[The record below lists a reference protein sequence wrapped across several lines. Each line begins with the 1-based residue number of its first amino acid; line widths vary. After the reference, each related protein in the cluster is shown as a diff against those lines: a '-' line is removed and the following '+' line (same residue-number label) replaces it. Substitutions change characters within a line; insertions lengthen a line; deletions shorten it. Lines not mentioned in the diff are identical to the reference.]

1 MIRVSIL
8 GAEST
13 GKTQLVQALAR
24 ALRTQGQTVHVVP
37 EYLRQ
42 WCDEHARTP
51 QAHEQMAIAQHQ
63 AQAVL
68 QFTGGI
74 VLADTTPLM
83 TAIYSHYIFQDSSL
97 YAMALA
103 HQQLY
108 DMNLLTGLDLPWV
121 ADGLQRDGPQ
131 AREAVDA
138 MLRQALQQAPLSHK
152 VIYGQGDER
161 VHNAL
166 LALGWA
172 SGWESADAA
181 EGTLRVRQDSQY
193 GLNRGRT
200 AWVCENCSDADC
212 EHKLFSRLVS
222 G

>member
-1 MIRVSIL
+1 MIRVALL

-13 GKTQLVQALAR
+13 GKTQLVLALAA
-24 ALRTQGQTVHVVP
+24 ALRAQGQTVHVVP

-51 QAHEQMAIAQHQ
+51 QVHEQIAIAQHQ

-68 QFTGGI
+68 QFTSGI

-83 TAIYSHYIFQDSSL
+83 TAVYSHFIFQDTSL

-131 AREAVDA
+131 AREPVDTL
-138 MLRQALQQAPLSHK
+138 LRQALQQASLPHK
-152 VIYGQGDER
+152 VVYGSGDER
-161 VHNAL
+161 VQNAL

-172 SGWESADAA
+172 SDRASADAS
-181 EGTLRVRQDSQY
+181 GGVLRVRQDSQY

-212 EHKLFSRLVS
+212 EHTLFSRLMS